1 MPVIARPGIG
11 GAHPGGQ
18 ILEAHGGYLVRLES
32 LSGLELIQLA
42 REALV
47 LDGAAGATGLHVSV
61 NRRRKVVRLA
71 YVGPFTAGRQ
81 GAHWYAAHHALPRL
95 LSRAANVTVH
105 ACVYDPDEGEE
116 VIAYGNGRR
125 VGGERVVYEDVELPG
140 RPEDV
145 DEAAFTH
152 MQERWPLGHLAYV
165 FGLTRKELLRLPLV
179 SPAQVLPLDGAAQDV
194 AEALEALLPGSRMPH
209 PVPDAH

>member
-1 MPVIARPGIG
+1 M
-11 GAHPGGQ
+11 
-18 ILEAHGGYLVRLES
+18 
-32 LSGLELIQLA
+32 
-42 REALV
+42 
-47 LDGAAGATGLHVSV
+47 TV

-71 YVGPFTAGRQ
+71 YVGPFSAGRQ

-105 ACVYDPDEGEE
+105 AYVHDPDEGEQ

-145 DEAAFTH
+145 DDAAFKH
-152 MQERWPLGHLAYV
+152 MQERWPMGHLAYV
-165 FGLTRKELLRLPLV
+165 FGLTRKELLRLPLAV
-179 SPAQVLPLDGAAQDV
+179 PGRVLALDGSEQDS
-194 AEALEALLPGSRMPH
+194 ASALEALLPGSQVPH
-209 PVPDAH
+209 LGPDAH

>member
-1 MPVIARPGIG
+1 MWAQARYRRRPSL
-11 GAHPGGQ
+11 GGQ

-32 LSGLELIQLA
+32 LGGLELIRLA
-42 REALV
+42 REALA
-47 LDGAAGATGLHVSV
+47 LDGAPGATGLQVTV

-81 GAHWYAAHHALPRL
+81 GAHWYGAHHALPRL

-105 ACVYDPDEGEE
+105 AYTYDPDEGEQ

-145 DEAAFTH
+145 DEAAFKH
-152 MQERWPLGHLAYV
+152 MQERWPMGHLAYV
-165 FGLTRKELLRLPLV
+165 FGLTRKELLRLP
-179 SPAQVLPLDGAAQDV
+179 QAAQGRVLALEGSDEDS
-194 AEALEALLPGSRMPH
+194 AEVLEALLPGAQVPH
-209 PVPDAH
+209 FMPDAP

>member
-1 MPVIARPGIG
+1 M
-11 GAHPGGQ
+11 
-18 ILEAHGGYLVRLES
+18 
-32 LSGLELIQLA
+32 A
-42 REALV
+42 REALA
-47 LDGAAGATGLHVSV
+47 LDGAEGATGLQVTV

-95 LSRAANVTVH
+95 LSRAANITVH
-105 ACVYDPDEGEE
+105 AYVYDPDEGEE

-152 MQERWPLGHLAYV
+152 MQERWPVGHLAYV
-165 FGLTRKELLRLPLV
+165 FGLARKELLRLPLAMPNIV
-179 SPAQVLPLDGAAQDV
+179 MSLDGTEEDS
-194 AEALEALLPGSRMPH
+194 AEALEELLPGAQGAL
-209 PVPDAH
+209 PVTHAR

>member
-1 MPVIARPGIG
+1 MWAQAGYRPRQILG
-11 GAHPGGQ
+11 GL

-32 LSGLELIQLA
+32 LGGLELIRLA
-42 REALV
+42 REALA
-47 LDGAAGATGLHVSV
+47 LDGATGATGLHVTV

-105 ACVYDPDEGEE
+105 AYVFDPDEGEE

-145 DEAAFTH
+145 DDAAFKH
-152 MQERWPLGHLAYV
+152 MQERWPMGHLAYV
-165 FGLTRKELLRLPLV
+165 FGLTRKELLRLPLAV
-179 SPAQVLPLDGAAQDV
+179 PGRVLALDGSEQDS
-194 AEALEALLPGSRMPH
+194 ASALEALLPGSQVPH
-209 PVPDAH
+209 LGPDAH

>member
-1 MPVIARPGIG
+1 V
-11 GAHPGGQ
+11 
-18 ILEAHGGYLVRLES
+18 
-32 LSGLELIQLA
+32 
-42 REALV
+42 
-47 LDGAAGATGLHVSV
+47 TV

-71 YVGPFTAGRQ
+71 FVGPFTVGRQ

-105 ACVYDPDEGEE
+105 AYMFDPDEGEE

-145 DEAAFTH
+145 DEAAFAR
-152 MQERWPLGHLAYV
+152 MQERWPVGHLAYV
-165 FGLTRKELLRLPLV
+165 FGLSRKELLRLPQAT
-179 SPAQVLPLDGAAQDV
+179 PGRVLALDGSEQDS
-194 AEALEALLPGSRMPH
+194 AKALEALLPGTAQVAH
-209 PVPDAH
+209 LVLPDAH